1 MLFCDVSD
9 QYLNHN
15 VLNFSFHEEDMEY
28 EEFAD
33 ECRDLTQ
40 WMNEVEVTLA
50 QRDPSPADEDGLQ
63 HQLEKIKVGYKLRSF
78 APLLFHHPCA
88 SFSICQDTVLYTCLL

>member
-1 MLFCDVSD
+1 
-9 QYLNHN
+9 
-15 VLNFSFHEEDMEY
+15 MEY

-40 WMNEVEVTLA
+40 WMNEVEVALA

-63 HQLEKIKVGYKLRSF
+63 HQLEKVK
-78 APLLFHHPCA
+78 A
-88 SFSICQDTVLYTCLL
+88 STKFKTDRAVQHK

>member
-1 MLFCDVSD
+1 MPSLCF
-9 QYLNHN
+9 LLG
-15 VLNFSFHEEDMEY
+15 VLIIFIVHAFLRFHEEDMEY

-50 QRDPSPADEDGLQ
+50 QRDPSPADQDGLQ
-63 HQLEKIKVGYKLRSF
+63 HQLEKVKVIDKRSVLRRQSRDTNRNIKRSVY
-78 APLLFHHPCA
+78 
-88 SFSICQDTVLYTCLL
+88 CQYG